1 MELTP
6 REQIKKII
14 KQSKEILLVA
24 ETKDNMDNIASLL
37 GLHLF
42 LDKFGKKNT
51 AVSCDNQKT
60 KDFLPGVSDL
70 RTDLKGAKDFIISL
84 DISRTKVDQF
94 KYNIKDNKLNIHIT
108 PRNGYFQA
116 HDVEMKKGKSKFD
129 LIIALGA
136 ASLENLGEIYSQNA
150 EIFYEAPI
158 VNIDYRA
165 SNEKFGEINLIET
178 AASSVAEIIYSLFA
192 DPEAPKID
200 QDIATCLLA
209 GIIHATNSFQ
219 GASTTPSAFTVAAKL
234 VEAGADREKIICGLY
249 RTQSLSHLRLW
260 GRTLAR
266 LKTGLRQRIAWSL
279 ISPLDFEKSKSKISD
294 LDEIINAVKNNI
306 AKAEIVFLLAEE
318 KPASFYLK
326 IKRARKNIDLDGL
339 AKILIEK
346 NFQAEKSGSNEA
358 IAFIKKQGSLAELEK
373 DALEAVKKILPA

>member
-14 KQSKEILLVA
+14 EQSKEILLVA
-24 ETKDNMDNIASLL
+24 QTEDNMDNAASLL

-42 LDKFGKKNT
+42 LDGCRKKNT
-51 AVSCDNQKT
+51 AVVCNDPKIKN
-60 KDFLPGVSDL
+60 FLPGVSDL

-94 KYNIKDNKLNIHIT
+94 KYNIKDNRLNIHIT

-136 ASLENLGEIYSQNA
+136 ASLEKLGELYSENS

-158 VNIDYRA
+158 INVDYRS
-165 SNEKFGEINLIET
+165 SNEKFGEINLIEKT
-178 AASSVAEIIYSLFA
+178 ASSVAEILFGLCKDLAA
-192 DPEAPKID
+192 DKIGAE
-200 QDIATCLLA
+200 IATCLLA

-219 GASTTPSAFTVAAKL
+219 SANATPSAFIAAAKL
-234 VEAGADREKIICGLY
+234 VEAGADQEKVIRGLY

-266 LKTGLRQRIAWSL
+266 LKTALEQRIVWSL
-279 ISPLDFEKSKSKISD
+279 LSPLDFEKSKSKISD
-294 LDEIINAVKNNI
+294 LDEIINAVQKNI
-306 AKAEIVFLLAEE
+306 AKAEIIFLLAEE
-318 KPASFYLK
+318 KAANCYLK
-326 IKRARKNIDLDGL
+326 IKRAHKNIDLDGL
-339 AKILIEK
+339 NKALAEK
-346 NFQAEKSGSNEA
+346 HFQAAKSSKNDL
-358 IAFIKKQGSLAELEK
+358 ITFTKKQGSLAGLEK
-373 DALEAVKKILPA
+373 DVLEIIKKVLPA